1 MKYLN
6 LLVVVATVAYA
17 LLDKYLGIV
26 VEPYVYIGFLLFAAI
41 NGSLLRY
48 GYLEIAKVFGLVA
61 FNLMIFLIATSEP
74 FSTGMYLQYVTAG
87 SVALALYGYEQW
99 KGALLFVLLSLI
111 LNVIVFTS
119 EVSFIPWRAVETEQA
134 RVFFVLNTLIA
145 AVVSVYAFMFYS
157 KINFE
162 SELAL
167 RANEKI
173 IRKQNEELMKAN
185 EELDR
190 FVYSASHDLR
200 SPLATLTGLI
210 NLTKIEKDQL
220 EKSKYLD
227 MMGER
232 IKSMDGFISEIID
245 YSRNSRVEVKKEQV
259 NPKALLESIADD
271 LRYQVGKECIEMY
284 WEIPD
289 DLVVITDVSRVKII
303 FNNLISNAIKYH
315 DPAKKKSWIKLKAE
329 LIAQEIQIMVED
341 NGIGINKELKDNIFD
356 MFYRAHEHSTGSG
369 LGLYIVKE
377 TLAKLNG
384 MITVESSEGEGSK
397 FLVTLPA
404 SV

>member
-1 MKYLN
+1 
-6 LLVVVATVAYA
+6 
-17 LLDKYLGIV
+17 
-26 VEPYVYIGFLLFAAI
+26 
-41 NGSLLRY
+41 
-48 GYLEIAKVFGLVA
+48 
-61 FNLMIFLIATSEP
+61 
-74 FSTGMYLQYVTAG
+74 
-87 SVALALYGYEQW
+87 
-99 KGALLFVLLSLI
+99 
-111 LNVIVFTS
+111 
-119 EVSFIPWRAVETEQA
+119 
-134 RVFFVLNTLIA
+134 
-145 AVVSVYAFMFYS
+145 
-157 KINFE
+157 
-162 SELAL
+162 
-167 RANEKI
+167 
-173 IRKQNEELMKAN
+173 
-185 EELDR
+185 
-190 FVYSASHDLR
+190 
-200 SPLATLTGLI
+200 
-210 NLTKIEKDQL
+210 
-220 EKSKYLD
+220 
-227 MMGER
+227 